1 MSGDLNDRILRRE
14 GGGRFIRY
22 TLEEPKRSRKNRE
35 IKRVGFLS
43 KCSCGHGMPDVQGD
57 AR

>member
-1 MSGDLNDRILRRE
+1 MSGDLNDRILRR
-14 GGGRFIRY
+14 GGEGRFIRY
-22 TLEEPKRSRKNRE
+22 TVEEPKRSRKNRG
-35 IKRVGFLS
+35 IKRVEFSS